1 MENFFGR
8 ELPTWPFF
16 KLNMDGARKS
26 SGVTSVGGLIR
37 NSLGEWIEGF
47 GMNIEICSITMA
59 ELWELYQGPSLAWN
73 KGIRM
78 LQIEVD
84 NLCVT

>member
-1 MENFFGR
+1 
-8 ELPTWPFF
+8 
-16 KLNMDGARKS
+16 
-26 SGVTSVGGLIR
+26 
-37 NSLGEWIEGF
+37 
-47 GMNIEICSITMA
+47 MNIEICSITMA

-73 KGIRM
+73 KCIRM